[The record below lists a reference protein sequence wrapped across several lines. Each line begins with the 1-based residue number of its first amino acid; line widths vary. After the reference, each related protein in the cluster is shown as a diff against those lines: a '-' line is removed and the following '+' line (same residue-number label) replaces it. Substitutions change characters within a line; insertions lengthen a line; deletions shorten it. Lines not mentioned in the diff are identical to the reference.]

1 MKHYKI
7 LLAGSILALSLL
19 TGCRKDVAQE
29 NTSAPI
35 MTERVKTTETSSALT
50 ENTETPQPSDME
62 IIGTEE
68 PFVITDEDV
77 IAGMSKDILNN
88 MTLEEKIGQMF
99 IVNFENLDS
108 SKGSYYEFRKIT
120 NKMKKNMQKYHIGGV
135 IFFSRNIEN
144 IEQTKLFIQNL
155 QENSRIPLF
164 ISVDEEGGDVA
175 RIANNPNMNT
185 TKFPSMEQ
193 VGANEEP
200 KYAYE
205 MGKTIGSEIKELGFN
220 LDFAPVA
227 DVRTNEKNTEIGN
240 RSFGSDEKKVS
251 KMVSNEVKGLQEQG
265 VSATLKHFP
274 GQGSTS
280 GDTHQ
285 EAVNLESDL
294 MKLRVLDFLP
304 FQAGVKAGADFIMV
318 SHISVSRVSG
328 TTEPASL
335 CSTVMKRMVR
345 EELGFNGIVITD
357 AMDMKAITNKY
368 SAKEAAVK
376 AVTAGADMI
385 LMPDNLEQAY
395 NGIMEAVK
403 SGDITEKQI
412 DDSVKKII
420 QTKIRRGV
428 ITGDTKLIY
437 NNRK

>member
-1 MKHYKI
+1 MKRYRM
-7 LLAGSILALSLL
+7 LLAGSMLVLSLL
-19 TGCRKDVAQE
+19 TGCRRE
-29 NTSAPI
+29 NAVESTSIPTVTKSVTTVETTSTSAIDAKADKTMVPEVIETEAPI
-35 MTERVKTTETSSALT
+35 
-50 ENTETPQPSDME
+50 
-62 IIGTEE
+62 I
-68 PFVITDEDV
+68 ITDEDV
-77 IAGMSKDILNN
+77 IEGMSKDILNN
-88 MTLEEKIGQMF
+88 LTLEEKIGQLF
-99 IVNFENLDS
+99 IVNFENLDN

-144 IEQTKLFIQNL
+144 IEQTKIFIQKL
-155 QENSRIPLF
+155 QENSRVPLF

-175 RIANNPNMNT
+175 RIANNSNMNT
-185 TKFPSMEQ
+185 TKFPTMEEI
-193 VGANEEP
+193 GANEEP

-205 MGKTIGSEIKELGFN
+205 MGLTIGSEIKELGFN

-251 KMVSNEVKGLQEQG
+251 KMVSNVVKGLQEKG
-265 VSATLKHFP
+265 VSSTLKHFP
-274 GQGSTS
+274 GQGSTE

-294 MKLRVLDFLP
+294 MKLRAVDFLP
-304 FQAGVKAGADFIMV
+304 FQSGVKAGADFIMV

-335 CSTVMKRMVR
+335 CSTVMERMVR

-357 AMDMKAITNKY
+357 AMDMKAITKKY

-385 LMPDNLEQAY
+385 LMPEDLEQAY

-403 SGDITEKQI
+403 SGDISGKEI
-412 DDSVKKII
+412 DKSVKKII